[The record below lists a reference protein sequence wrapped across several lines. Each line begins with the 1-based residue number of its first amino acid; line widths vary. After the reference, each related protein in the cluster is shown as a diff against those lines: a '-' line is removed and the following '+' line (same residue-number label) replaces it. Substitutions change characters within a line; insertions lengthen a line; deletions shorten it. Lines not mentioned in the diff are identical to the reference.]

1 MKDLA
6 VEKIIYTL
14 WRNPSDSLD
23 AFSQRL
29 RGEVAEQLFTL
40 GARGLQLNLVDADV
54 APAAGLRQ
62 ENNRPLADALV
73 SLWVDSANTQ
83 VRRPL
88 DDVLAAT
95 TSRLAAYLVCESV
108 AIRNTR
114 FPAQPG
120 QRTHGF
126 SQIAF
131 LSCPP
136 RLTRNAWLDTW
147 RNYHTQV
154 AIDTQDNFLYV
165 QNLVVRALTHGA
177 TPLDAIVEEAFPPAA
192 MTDPMAFF
200 DAVGDEAKFQKNLA
214 AMMESCNRFID
225 FDRIDVLPTS
235 QYLLKTAAG

>member
-1 MKDLA
+1 M
-6 VEKIIYTL
+6 EKIIYTL

-29 RGEVAEQLFTL
+29 RGGVAEQLFTL
-40 GARGLQLNLVDADV
+40 GGRGLQVNLADADV

-62 ENNRPLADALV
+62 ENNRPLADAVV
-73 SLWVDSANTQ
+73 SLWVDSANAQ
-83 VRRPL
+83 SRRPL
-88 DDVLAAT
+88 DEVLAAT
-95 TSRLAAYLVCESV
+95 SSRLAAYLVCESV

-114 FPAQPG
+114 FPAHPG

-136 RLTRNAWLDTW
+136 RLTRDAWLDTW

-177 TPLDAIVEEAFPPAA
+177 APLDAIVEEAFPPAA

-200 DAVGDEAKFQKNLA
+200 DAVGDEEKFQKNLA

-225 FDRIDVLPTS
+225 FDKIDVLPTS
-235 QYLLKTAAG
+235 QYVLKTAAAG